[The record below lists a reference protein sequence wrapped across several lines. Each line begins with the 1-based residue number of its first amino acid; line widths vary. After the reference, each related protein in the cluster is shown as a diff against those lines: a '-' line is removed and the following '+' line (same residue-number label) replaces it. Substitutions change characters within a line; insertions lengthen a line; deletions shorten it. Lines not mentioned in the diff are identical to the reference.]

1 MKLSNCNELS
11 AKRPS
16 ASGLARGL
24 PNIPAV
30 VVTEESQD
38 LLEGFV
44 FGLRHLFIREYP
56 EYG

>member
-1 MKLSNCNELS
+1 MKCVQGGLGV
-11 AKRPS
+11 R
-16 ASGLARGL
+16 ASRGML

-44 FGLRHLFIREYP
+44 FGLRYLLVREYP